1 MCVWTAGSHLK
12 YFLYSL
18 LAISYCEYWRFT
30 FMNIM
35 EEVLPM
41 IGNFATVIG
50 FVTLFVQFI
59 FKKLNIMSP
68 PVLEI
73 YYSQ

>member
-1 MCVWTAGSHLK
+1 
-12 YFLYSL
+12 
-18 LAISYCEYWRFT
+18 
-30 FMNIM
+30 MNIM